1 MDPSS
6 KNIMENTNARIDDEV
21 LEKAAGGAS
30 AWEGGVKTVTGI
42 PGSGYLPLRT
52 TPELN
57 TMNEKKGFELHNGD
71 QVEVL
76 DRPVIKSDGN
86 AYVLVHSLRS
96 DGYGFVNARYL
107 D

>member
-1 MDPSS
+1 
-6 KNIMENTNARIDDEV
+6 
-21 LEKAAGGAS
+21 
-30 AWEGGVKTVTGI
+30 
-42 PGSGYLPLRT
+42 
-52 TPELN
+52 
-57 TMNEKKGFELHNGD
+57 MNEKKGFELHNGD

-96 DGYGFVNARYL
+96 DGYGFVNAKYL